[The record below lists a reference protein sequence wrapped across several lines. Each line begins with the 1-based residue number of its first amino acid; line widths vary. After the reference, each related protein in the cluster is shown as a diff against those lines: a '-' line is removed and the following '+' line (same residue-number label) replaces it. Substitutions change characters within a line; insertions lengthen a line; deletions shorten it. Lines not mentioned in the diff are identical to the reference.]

1 MRGLGC
7 GHRIAPVLER
17 LDKIDGVEAS
27 SANHTG
33 TLIRIS
39 VKAGASRETVEAAV
53 QKDLTAGK
61 GNPTRLVGEELR
73 KALQDEEWRGIDQI
87 GQLSAIE
94 FRKLNLD
101 RVKAFVEEE
110 KLGKDVA
117 DKLLKLAET
126 EWDRLAKA
134 AETKEGS
141 QPPHEAD
148 WKGRCEQFGKAVAE
162 QAKELLAA
170 EQLERLRQALTC
182 RF

>member
-1 MRGLGC
+1 
-7 GHRIAPVLER
+7 LER

-39 VKAGASRETVEAAV
+39 VKARADGEQVAAAV
-53 QKDLTAGK
+53 QKDLTASK

-73 KALQDEEWRGIDQI
+73 KTLQDEEWRDITRI

-101 RVKAFVEEE
+101 RVKAFVEKE
-110 KLGKDVA
+110 KLDKDVA

-126 EWDRLAKA
+126 EWTGWQRRLKPR
-134 AETKEGS
+134 KEISRPTRPTGRAGASNSARRSSSRRRRYSPPISLTGS
-141 QPPHEAD
+141 
-148 WKGRCEQFGKAVAE
+148 V
-162 QAKELLAA
+162 
-170 EQLERLRQALTC
+170 RL
-182 RF
+182 